1 MRLMKQRRG
10 YFLAAAAAGIVIFAV
25 SCTNLTAVREW
36 SKTSVE
42 ATQYDEIVATY
53 ADTPQRLKRYDPSGP
68 WEDQIALRKN
78 QAAALS
84 QILSVVS
91 DYMAALA
98 TLSGDSLID
107 YKKDVDALTSG
118 LGKLNAGISTETI
131 GAVGSLVKT
140 ILGASAKL
148 YQARQVSII
157 VERANAPLQVILAG
171 ELRQIVDQDFRR
183 DLKIE
188 RTFLD
193 RYYDSQL
200 QTGSA
205 SDAAKIALG
214 EWKEVRLE
222 QNAEH
227 VKAIDAYLEV
237 LDNVSEGHQQLY
249 NHRNKLDAKTLTKDL
264 YSLTMQLRKQI
275 KILIKS

>member
-1 MRLMKQRRG
+1 MKPRRK
-10 YFLAAAAAGIVIFAV
+10 YFLKAVIAGIVIFAA

-91 DYMAALA
+91 DYMAALTA
-98 TLSGDSLID
+98 LSGDSLID
-107 YKKDVDALTSG
+107 YKKDVDALTTG

-140 ILGASAKL
+140 ILGASVQL
-148 YQARQVSII
+148 YQARQVATI
-157 VERANAPLQVILAG
+157 VERANAPLQVILGG
-171 ELRQIVDQDFRR
+171 ELRLIVDQDFRR

-193 RYYDSQL
+193 RYYDAQL
-200 QTGSA
+200 QTGRA

-222 QNAEH
+222 QNAERL
-227 VKAIDAYLEV
+227 KAIDAYLEV

-249 NHRNKLDAKTLTKDL
+249 NNRNKLDAKTLTKDL